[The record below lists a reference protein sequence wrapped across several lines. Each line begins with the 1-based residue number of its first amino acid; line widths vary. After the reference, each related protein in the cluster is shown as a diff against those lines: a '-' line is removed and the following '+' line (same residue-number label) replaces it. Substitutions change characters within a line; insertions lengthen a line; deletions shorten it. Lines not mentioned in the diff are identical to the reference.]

1 MIITRPDQLKNEIH
15 KAVSFFPKLENTI
28 LHFHLTDRMRSI
40 TMKAQPSFISL
51 FKKRNKRT
59 YHIYISKTFKNA
71 SKEISISDLPSD
83 VLIGWLGHELG
94 HIMDYE
100 QMTNWQLMKFGF
112 NYLVFDEHYNE
123 SEHTAD
129 FYAVRY
135 GMEQYLIKKRKFILE
150 QPEIFDTYKKK
161 FKDHYLSPDD
171 IVHLVKCRDV

>member
-1 MIITRPDQLKNEIH
+1 MILTYPELLYEEIH
-15 KAVSFFPKLENTI
+15 KAVSFFPELNKTA
-28 LHFHLTDRMRSI
+28 LHFHLTGKMHSI

-51 FKKRNKRT
+51 FKRRSKRT

-71 SKEISISDLPSD
+71 SKKMTISDLPSD
-83 VLIGWLGHELG
+83 VLIGWIGHELG

-135 GMEQYLIKKRKFILE
+135 GMEEFLIKKRKYILE
-150 QPEIFDTYKKK
+150 HPDIFEGYKKK

-171 IVHLVKCRDV
+171 LLHLVKCRDV